1 MVAEHKIDRQKL
13 ISGHNPVLTEIA
25 TDSPAYGRK
34 RRTCFY
40 GGYHRNADAIRGI
53 SGTPVVYNVTM
64 GMAHETG
71 KQGKVQL
78 YTG

>member
-13 ISGHNPVLTEIA
+13 ISGHKSGA
-25 TDSPAYGRK
+25 DGDSNGLPAYGRK

-53 SGTPVVYNVTM
+53 SGTPVVYNVHNGDGTRNR
-64 GMAHETG
+64 
-71 KQGKVQL
+71 
-78 YTG
+78 

>member
-25 TDSPAYGRK
+25 TDSPLTVGNGELAF
-34 RRTCFY
+34 T
-40 GGYHRNADAIRGI
+40 ADIT
-53 SGTPVVYNVTM
+53 GTPVVYNVTM

>member
-25 TDSPAYGRK
+25 TDAPLTVGNGELA
-34 RRTCFY
+34 FY